1 MDPTNPLCQP
11 VAIMWSPRKTWIKP
25 FQTKFQGEG
34 TMDDGWVPEP
44 RARLWKIKLGDRSM
58 TATKCLI

>member
-1 MDPTNPLCQP
+1 
-11 VAIMWSPRKTWIKP
+11 MWSPGKAWIKP

-34 TMDDGWVPEP
+34 TIDGGWVPEP
-44 RARLWKIKLGDRSM
+44 RARLWKIKLGDTSM